1 VIQHDGDRQ
10 LEVPGHG
17 QHACSAIILGIAEH
31 TVAVL
36 HQLPACLLDALPLR
50 LHVRLVVLREA
61 VGRAASVYDG
71 STVTHMRRV
80 QHLYR
85 TGRLHLCLL
94 TMGRF
99 GMQVGMG

>member
-1 VIQHDGDRQ
+1 MIQHDGDRQ
-10 LEVPGHG
+10 LVIPGHG
-17 QHACSAIILGIAEH
+17 QHAGSAIILSIAEH

-36 HQLPACLLDALPLR
+36 HQLAASLLDALPLR
-50 LHVRLVVLREA
+50 LHVRFVVLREA

-85 TGRLHLCLL
+85 TGRVLLCLVAV
-94 TMGRF
+94 GGF
-99 GMQVGMG
+99 GMQVDME